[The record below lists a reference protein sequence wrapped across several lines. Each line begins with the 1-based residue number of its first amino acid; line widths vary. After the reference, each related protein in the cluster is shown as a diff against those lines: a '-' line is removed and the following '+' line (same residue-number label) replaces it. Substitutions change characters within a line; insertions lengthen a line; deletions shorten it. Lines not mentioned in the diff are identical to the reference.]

1 MSILTPKEENV
12 SIAPEEILQIIAHD
26 LGVNEQQIK
35 IHVLLDNKSQ
45 DYFNHSI
52 QEFKCLSAT
61 VHLPGK
67 TQKFDIFEKDVLSL
81 LEKYTGAEIENL
93 KLEFE
98 YQSTSNNLFELIRI
112 NVKNKLDYQSEL
124 PQEDLLS
131 SSLNNMN
138 HLINSI
144 PLENQSLSEMSK
156 NIDSLEDSIQ
166 KARELMS
173 RRKF

>member
-1 MSILTPKEENV
+1 MSILKPKEEHV
-12 SIAPEEILQIIAHD
+12 SISPEEILQIIAHD
-26 LGVNEQQIK
+26 LGVSEEQIK
-35 IHVLLDNKSQ
+35 INVCLNNYPS
-45 DYFNHSI
+45 

-112 NVKNKLDYQSEL
+112 NVKNKLDYQNEL

-166 KARELMS
+166 KARELIS